1 MHPVPQIFPHKWKYH
16 GCKQGGWHGKERG
29 DWHVGRVAAGRLVP
43 TAAGL
48 GARLARG
55 EVLGSHAGSVLEE
68 EKGRPPV
75 SERWVRLG
83 RALCAGLAGWRR
95 GRADSPRGCG
105 SWEPAGP
112 GMVGIWSPI
121 PQAQEEDQPLS
132 QRGEPISS

>member
-1 MHPVPQIFPHKWKYH
+1 MSVSAPLQEGRAGSSGGRSPHGGPGVRGEGPAGGH

-55 EVLGSHAGSVLEE
+55 EVLGSHAGSVLEG

-83 RALCAGLAGWRR
+83 RALWAGAEAERTAPGDAALG
-95 GRADSPRGCG
+95 SPL
-105 SWEPAGP
+105 
-112 GMVGIWSPI
+112 V
-121 PQAQEEDQPLS
+121 QA
-132 QRGEPISS
+132 R